1 VTWFHKSWKKGRRM
15 SFRARL
21 GTFIA
26 LAVGLTVAV
35 AAGASY
41 FVVRHQLYSQM
52 DSSLRSALPPQAQ
65 IDPQRFG
72 AILQQTQGGF
82 LQEIA
87 SDGGYLY
94 NSLQYQPGFPGYL
107 RPTTAQ
113 KAIASDQNGGSR
125 IDTVTYNGQRYR
137 VLTETAVVN
146 NSLAAIQI
154 GEPLSVLDHTL
165 AELRVILWFVTLGGV
180 IIGIGLGYLIG
191 RETIR
196 PVTRLTGAAEY
207 VAATQ
212 DLRSTIE
219 VESEDELGRLARSFN
234 SMLMALAASRR
245 QQAQLISDAGHELRT
260 PLTSLRTNIEV
271 LMRRPDL
278 PEQDRTELFT
288 DVEAQL
294 AELTNLIGDLVDLAR
309 EEERQPEPIEVR
321 LDSLVAAAVER
332 VRRRAPGVTFE
343 THLTA
348 GSVRAQPA
356 LLERAIVN
364 VLDNAVKWSP
374 PGGSVDIWLQRGAI
388 WTLDVHDHGPGIAP
402 EDLPHVFDRF
412 YRADTARSMPGS
424 GLGLAIVQQV
434 VRNHG
439 GAVFASSPS
448 EGGTVIHIELP
459 IVSEV
464 EADADQPQ
472 IGAASED
479 SGIQAIGPAAAGDL
493 TPPEA
498 ADAPPEAAG
507 PEAAR
512 PEAAGSP
519 PEAAGPEVAGAQPE
533 AAADQVRDPAWSGTH
548 GPRRG

>member
-1 VTWFHKSWKKGRRM
+1 VTWFHNYWKKGRRL

-52 DSSLRSALPPQAQ
+52 DSSLRSTLPQQEQ
-65 IDPQRFG
+65 INTRDLG
-72 AILQQTQGGF
+72 TILHQTDGGF
-82 LQEIA
+82 LQEIG
-87 SDGGYLY
+87 SDGGFLI
-94 NSLQYQPGFPGYL
+94 NTLEFEPGFPGYL
-107 RPTTAQ
+107 KPTAAQ
-113 KAIASDQNGGSR
+113 LAVASDQTFASR
-125 IDTVTYNGQRYR
+125 IDTVSYNGLKYR
-137 VLTETAVVN
+137 LLTESAVVGN
-146 NSLAAIQI
+146 TPGAIQI

-180 IIGIGLGYLIG
+180 VIGIGLGYLIG

-234 SMLMALAASRR
+234 SMLMALASSRR

-278 PEQDRTELFT
+278 PAQDRAELFT

-374 PGGSVDIWLQRGAI
+374 PGASVDVWLQRGAI
-388 WTLDVHDHGPGIAP
+388 WTLDVHDHGPGIAA

-439 GAVFASSPS
+439 GVVLASCPS

-464 EADADQPQ
+464 EADADQPE
-472 IGAASED
+472 IGVASED
-479 SGIQAIGPAAAGDL
+479 SGIQAIGPAGPSDQAQPETAGAR
-493 TPPEA
+493 PET
-498 ADAPPEAAG
+498 ADAPPEASSAVPVG
-507 PEAAR
+507 D
-512 PEAAGSP
+512 P
-519 PEAAGPEVAGAQPE
+519 PEAAGPQAAGA
-533 AAADQVRDPAWSGTH
+533 QVRDPAWSGTP
-548 GPRRG
+548 GTRRG